1 MVPYFSIF
9 LKVLIWAISWALK
22 GALPLIFFSYCQTY
36 SIFSKSEKWKR
47 IFQTIRPIPFSR
59 HVRSGVGCS
68 AKNYALPWIVR
79 RREEQA
85 EEIPLTGV
93 QKCAYD
99 TWVIGHAMRS
109 DCLCKSVM
117 NVDDCFFPAE
127 LNPRPRTGGISESSS
142 ITRHQSR
149 RRQTLALALEQ
160 LNALLLLA
168 CRLTRYCTYRQ
179 CQKEGAGRR
188 AKKNYNGRRKSEER

>member
-1 MVPYFSIF
+1 MPGAYALSCALYFARKLKNPKLLVFGALALPKIVQKFPNSNWSCISWCPNFPFF
-9 LKVLIWAISWALK
+9 LIKVLIWAISWALK

-68 AKNYALPWIVR
+68 VKNYALPWIVR

-99 TWVIGHAMRS
+99 TWVTGHAS
-109 DCLCKSVM
+109 YEV
-117 NVDDCFFPAE
+117 
-127 LNPRPRTGGISESSS
+127 G
-142 ITRHQSR
+142 
-149 RRQTLALALEQ
+149 
-160 LNALLLLA
+160 LLVQKCNK
-168 CRLTRYCTYRQ
+168 CRLFFSRGIEPADTNRWDFW
-179 CQKEGAGRR
+179 K
-188 AKKNYNGRRKSEER
+188 